1 MFGKIAWFE
10 FRYQLK
16 NPVFWV
22 ATAVFF
28 LMTFGATTV
37 EQIRIGATSN
47 VHKNS
52 PFSIMEVS
60 GILCIFGV
68 FILVAFVANV
78 VVRDDDTGFGP
89 IIRSTRVKKFDY
101 LIGRFTGAFAAAAL
115 AMTSVQLGIAAG
127 TLMPWVDPETL
138 GPLVLS
144 HYVYGY
150 VVIALPTLLLTA
162 ALFFALAT
170 ATRSMMT
177 TYVGVVAFL
186 VAYFTANILW
196 SKPQYEHIASIVDPF
211 GIAPVELVT
220 KYWTVLERNTQL
232 PALDGVMLLNRLT
245 WFSFSFV
252 MLALAYALFRFERV
266 GVSAPQKP
274 AKTTD
279 AAPPP
284 ALNRPLPRPV
294 FTAGTA
300 LAQCLARAR
309 IDMVGI
315 FRSPAFF
322 VLLAL
327 GLLNA
332 LGALWSSEEMY
343 GNSIYPVTRAMIVQL
358 RDSFTFIPVIIAVY
372 YAGELVWRDRDRRI
386 HEIID
391 ATPVAD
397 WMYVLPKI
405 AALFMVLVAALLASV
420 ITAVI
425 VQTIKGWHHYEF
437 YHYLAWYVVPESA
450 SMLVLAMFA
459 IFVQAL
465 SPVKYIGWGIMGL
478 YILSTITL
486 PTMGLEDNLY
496 RIDSTPTVPLSDM
509 NGQGQ
514 YWIGHLW
521 FQAYWLVFG
530 VMLAVLSHF
539 LWRRGTEQ
547 RLMPRLRRLP
557 RHLAGAGGAALA
569 VLLIGFAGIGAYIY
583 HNTHVLNEY
592 RTARGNEAWRAA
604 YEKAL
609 LPYENVPQP
618 RITNVVMKVDLYPHD
633 LLAHATGA
641 YTLENRTGAPLDH
654 IHVRWFRDLHMATI
668 KLDGASEERN
678 YGDFNYVIYRLA
690 TPMQP
695 GERRLLAFD
704 ATLQDTG
711 FANSNDAFMP
721 ISGRLADNGTFL
733 NNMQIAPLLGMDRS
747 DLLDDR
753 TKRRKYGLTPELR
766 QKKLEDEAA
775 NGRNDLR
782 PDSDWITADI
792 TVSTVAD
799 QIPIA
804 PGTRTSDTTENGR
817 RTSRFVSDAPIQ
829 NFFSIQSAN
838 YQVATGKLGDVNLA
852 VYYDA
857 AHPMNVQRMLS
868 AEKSALTILPQI
880 FTPYQFHQA
889 RIEEF
894 PGYANFAQS
903 FANTIPYSES
913 IGFVANVEDPDAV
926 DTVTYVTAHELG
938 HQWWGHQLSP
948 AAKQG
953 STMLVESF
961 AQYSAMM
968 VMEHLQGQAQLRKFL
983 KYELDGYL
991 RARGTE
997 VIEELPLYRVEDKPY
1012 IHYRKGSV
1020 AMYFLR
1026 DQLGEDTVNR
1036 AMRHILHDFAFKPA
1050 PYPDT
1055 RDFIRYLRQEAG
1067 PDHDQ
1072 VITDTLERITLYDV
1086 NVHTVHATPR
1096 ADGKFDVMIDVDAH
1110 KFYADGYGKETEA
1123 PLTEDFD
1130 VGAFTKEPGKSGF
1143 TQSNVL
1149 SLNRMPIHS
1158 GRQTVTITTTAK
1170 PTFAGVDPY
1179 NKRIT
1184 RNSDT
1189 VLAAVE

>member
-22 ATAVFF
+22 TSAVFF

-52 PFSIMEVS
+52 PFAIMQVS
-60 GILCIFGV
+60 GILCIFAV

-89 IIRSTRVKKFDY
+89 IVRSTRVKKFDY

-115 AMTSVQLGIAAG
+115 AMMSVQLGVAIG
-127 TLMPWVDPETL
+127 SLMPWVDPETL
-138 GPLVLS
+138 GPIVVSYYL
-144 HYVYGY
+144 YGY
-150 VVIALPTLLLTA
+150 FIIALPTLLLTA

-170 ATRSMMT
+170 ATRSMMA

-196 SKPQYEHIASIVDPF
+196 DKPQYEHIAAIVDPF
-211 GIAPVELVT
+211 GIASVELVT
-220 KYWTVLERNTQL
+220 KYWTVLERNTQV
-232 PALDGVMLLNRLT
+232 PALQGVMLLNRVT

-252 MLALAYALFRFERV
+252 MLALAYAAFRFERV
-266 GVSAPQKP
+266 GIAAPQKP
-274 AKTTD
+274 TKTKDT
-279 AAPPP
+279 APPP
-284 ALNRPLPRPV
+284 ALNRPLPRPA

-322 VLLAL
+322 VLVAL
-327 GLLNA
+327 GLLNS
-332 LGALWSSEEMY
+332 LGALWSTEEMY
-343 GNSIYPVTRAMIVQL
+343 GNSIYPVTRAMITQL
-358 RDSFTFIPVIIAVY
+358 RGAFTIIPVIIAIY
-372 YAGELVWRDRDRRI
+372 YAGELVWRDRDRGI

-405 AALFMVLVAALLASV
+405 IALFTVLVVALLASV
-420 ITAVI
+420 ATAVL

-437 YHYLAWYVVPESA
+437 YHYLAWYVAPEALSL
-450 SMLVLAMFA
+450 LVLAMFA

-465 SPVKYIGWGIMGL
+465 APVKYIGWGIMGL

-486 PTMGLEDNLY
+486 STMGLEDNLY
-496 RIDSTPTVPLSDM
+496 RINGAPIVQLSDM

-514 YWIGHLW
+514 YWIGRTW
-521 FQAYWLVFG
+521 FQSYWLVFG
-530 VMLAVLSHF
+530 LILALFSHF

-547 RLMPRLRRLP
+547 RLLPRLRRLP
-557 RHLAGAGGAALA
+557 YRLAGAGGVALA
-569 VLLIGFAGIGAYIY
+569 VLVIGFAGIGTHIY
-583 HNTHVLNEY
+583 HNTHVLNQY

-609 LPYENVPQP
+609 LQFENVPQP
-618 RITNVVMKVDLYPHD
+618 RITDVVLKVDLYPHD
-633 LLAHATGA
+633 LLARVTGT
-641 YTLENRTGAPLDH
+641 YMLENRTGAPLDH
-654 IHVRWFRDLHMATI
+654 IHVRWYRDLQMANLQ
-668 KLDGASEERN
+668 LDGATPERN

-695 GERRLLAFD
+695 GERRHLTFTAK
-704 ATLQDTG
+704 LQDVG
-711 FANSNDAFMP
+711 FTNTNEPFVRIA
-721 ISGRLADNGTFL
+721 GRLADNGTFL
-733 NNMQIAPLLGMDRS
+733 NNMQIAPMLGMDRS

-753 TKRRKYGLTPELR
+753 TKRRKFGLTPELR
-766 QKKLEDEAA
+766 MRKLDDPSG
-775 NGRNDLR
+775 NKINDLR
-782 PDSDWITADI
+782 SDSDWTTADI
-792 TVSTVAD
+792 TVSTTAD

-804 PGTRTSDTTENGR
+804 PGTKMSDTTENGR
-817 RTSRFVSDAPIQ
+817 HTCRFVSDAPIQ
-829 NFFSIQSAN
+829 DFFSIQSAK
-838 YQVATGKLGDVNLA
+838 YQVATAKLGDVNLA
-852 VYYDA
+852 IYYDA
-857 AHPMNVQRMLS
+857 AHPMNIQRMLG

-889 RIEEF
+889 RIQEF
-894 PGYANFAQS
+894 PAYANFAES

-913 IGFVANVEDPDAV
+913 IGFVVNVQDPDAV

-953 STMLVESF
+953 STMLTESF

-968 VMEHLQGQAQLRKFL
+968 VMEHLQGEAQLRKYL
-983 KYELDGYL
+983 KYELDAYL

-997 VIEELPLYRVEDKPY
+997 VIEELPLNRVEDKPY

-1026 DQLGEDTVNR
+1026 DQLGEDAVNR
-1036 AMRHILHDFAFKPA
+1036 AMRDILHDFAFKPA

-1067 PDHDQ
+1067 PGHDQ

-1086 NVHTVHATPR
+1086 NVRTVHATPR
-1096 ADGKFDVMIDVDAH
+1096 ADGKFDVTIDVDAH
-1110 KFYADGYGKETEA
+1110 KYYADGYGKETEA

-1158 GRQTVTITTTAK
+1158 GRQTVTITTKAK

-1179 NKRIT
+1179 NKHIT